1 MLLFCTV
8 TVGLNSL
15 RNEKLQVF
23 PNPAKNFVNVTFP
36 SNSGRWVEIL
46 DLSGKIIV
54 KNLFF
59 KKNILLNLQEVDNG
73 IYIINVFDDINYYP
87 PYKLIVD

>member
-1 MLLFCTV
+1 MGFS
-8 TVGLNSL
+8 SL
-15 RNEKLQVF
+15 KNEKLQVF
-23 PNPAKNFVNVTFP
+23 PNPAKDFVTITFP

-46 DLSGKIIV
+46 DISGKKVV

-59 KKNILLNLQEVDNG
+59 EKNILLNLQEVDNG
-73 IYIINVFDDINYYP
+73 IYIINVFDDENHYL